1 MESVT
6 KTGEIREKVVLNPVF
21 CGETGV
27 KSDLNERGPSPD
39 WSFKC
44 DSGDCFT

>member
-6 KTGEIREKVVLNPVF
+6 KTGEIREKVALNPVF
-21 CGETGV
+21 RGETGV
-27 KSDLNERGPSPD
+27 KSDLNERGRSPD
-39 WSFKC
+39 WPSTC